1 MMSCRHV
8 SRGGLQPTCSTLE
21 GGAFISHVMG
31 SVIPLSQQPPA
42 YMAATHAAAG
52 GWGRGQTD
60 SGQQTD
66 RQTDTGRQT
75 QADRQAGRQTDR
87 QRVTGR
93 QTGRQTD
100 RETQAHRQTYIVR
113 EKQKQGLV
121 GIKFTLG

>member
-60 SGQQTD
+60 SSQQTD

-75 QADRQAGRQTDR
+75 QADRQTDRESQADRQRDTGRQTDR
-87 QRVTGR
+87 Q
-93 QTGRQTD
+93 TD
-100 RETQAHRQTYIVR
+100 RQTYIVR